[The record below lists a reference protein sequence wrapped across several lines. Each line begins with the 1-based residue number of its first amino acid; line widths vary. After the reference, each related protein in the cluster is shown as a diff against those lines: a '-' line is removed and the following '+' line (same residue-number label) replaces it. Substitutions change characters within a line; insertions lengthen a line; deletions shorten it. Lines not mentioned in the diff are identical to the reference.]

1 MHLCLTA
8 NNSLMGSGSDMRGS
22 GSDRGAASQDFRL
35 LSVELCLRQHAGV
48 EQLLELPQLCGFVRH
63 LRYRDKKSEVTK
75 QPVVLEDDG
84 GSLLESSSRIL
95 GFIFGF

>member
-22 GSDRGAASQDFRL
+22 GSDRAAASQDFRL

-48 EQLLELPQLCGFVRH
+48 EQLLQTLQLCDSVRH
-63 LRYRDKKSEVTK
+63 LRG
-75 QPVVLEDDG
+75 DD
-84 GSLLESSSRIL
+84 LPLDDFAL
-95 GFIFGF
+95 DA